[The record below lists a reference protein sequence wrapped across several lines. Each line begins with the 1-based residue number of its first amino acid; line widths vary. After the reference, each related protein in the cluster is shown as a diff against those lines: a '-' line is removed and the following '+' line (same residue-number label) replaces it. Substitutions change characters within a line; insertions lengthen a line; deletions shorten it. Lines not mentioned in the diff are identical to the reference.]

1 MARNDHGN
9 KNTYGHTRSGGR
21 APLGSGG
28 RFQALSAKLAAE
40 PGVRNP
46 NALAASI
53 GRKKYGNA
61 AMSRMAQKGKQ
72 QNDADG
78 DE

>member
-28 RFQALSAKLAAE
+28 RFQALESKLSSE

-46 NALAASI
+46 AALAASI

-61 AMSRMAQKGKQ
+61 AMSRMAQKGK
-72 QNDADG
+72 NDADG